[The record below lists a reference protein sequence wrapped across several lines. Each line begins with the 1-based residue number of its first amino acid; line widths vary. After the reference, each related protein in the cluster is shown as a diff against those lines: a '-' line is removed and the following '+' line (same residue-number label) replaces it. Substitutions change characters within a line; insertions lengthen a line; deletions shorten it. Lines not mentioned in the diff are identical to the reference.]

1 MSVSVPTLL
10 PRQLPLREMLLQAYS
25 QDPGDD
31 PIAPLGEHGYATFSR
46 VIPSAL
52 AVLRV
57 AARIE
62 CDPTKMLDWYRC
74 TRIDE
79 LGYLTAEQLVALG
92 RAPVVIGFLQAIL
105 RGERG

>member
-1 MSVSVPTLL
+1 MPVSVSIWP
-10 PRQLPLREMLLQAYS
+10 PRRLPLQDLVLQAYS
-25 QDPGDD
+25 TDPCDD

-57 AARIE
+57 AVWVE
-62 CDPTKMLDWYRC
+62 CDPVKVLEWYRH

-92 RAPVVIGFLQAIL
+92 RAPIVIDFLHSIVS
-105 RGERG
+105 GERD